1 MSYPNERK
9 ESVLKK
15 MLPPQSHSIPE
26 LARAE
31 GISEAT
37 LYAWRKAARAGGR
50 LLPNDAQT
58 PEGWT
63 SAEKFAAVVETA
75 ALNAIEL
82 AAYSR
87 HRGLYPAQLHAW
99 RQACEQ
105 AMIGTGVSR
114 DGSRRPAK
122 RISSRS
128 NNWAES

>member
-1 MSYPNERK
+1 MSYPTERK

-37 LYAWRKAARAGGR
+37 LYSWRKAARAAGR
-50 LLPNDAQT
+50 LLPNDAHT
-58 PEGWT
+58 PTGWA

-75 ALNAIEL
+75 ALNEMEL

-87 HRGLYPAQLHAW
+87 HRGLYPAQLQVW
-99 RQACEQ
+99 
-105 AMIGTGVSR
+105 
-114 DGSRRPAK
+114 
-122 RISSRS
+122 
-128 NNWAES
+128 